1 MKKTLLF
8 LTLTL
13 TTAISSLNASETLTS
28 AESLNIL
35 TKGQTLLREI
45 PTPRTNRANR
55 EVRENRTVKIEKN
68 SEVSAL
74 PIARTS
80 RKIRENRL
88 IAQTTRENRKVRHV
102 LILNKLHIASVK

>member
-45 PTPRTNRANR
+45 PTP
-55 EVRENRTVKIEKN
+55 
-68 SEVSAL
+68 
-74 PIARTS
+74 
-80 RKIRENRL
+80 
-88 IAQTTRENRKVRHV
+88 
-102 LILNKLHIASVK
+102 